1 MKDMKMVTSDRK
13 SQIESRLASILL
25 HLIFSFCLPG
35 GLSVAVPGEL
45 MGYWEAYKKYK
56 SGNVE
61 WGELVQP
68 TIDLCREGI
77 IVTPYLAKL
86 LKQKEEDIKQSVT
99 LR

>member
-1 MKDMKMVTSDRK
+1 LQV
-13 SQIESRLASILL
+13 
-25 HLIFSFCLPG
+25 LITFGFFSLPG

-45 MGYWEAYKKYK
+45 MGYWEAYKEYK

-61 WGELVQP
+61 WAELVQP

-77 IVTPYLAKL
+77 TVTPYLAKL
-86 LKQKEEDIKQSVT
+86 LKDKEEDIKKSST

>member
-1 MKDMKMVTSDRK
+1 
-13 SQIESRLASILL
+13 
-25 HLIFSFCLPG
+25 
-35 GLSVAVPGEL
+35 

-56 SGNVE
+56 SGNVD

-77 IVTPYLAKL
+77 KVTPYLANL
-86 LKQKEEDIKQSVT
+86 LKQKEEDIKRSAT

>member
-1 MKDMKMVTSDRK
+1 MKIVTSDRK
-13 SQIESRLASILL
+13 SQIDSRLAGILL
-25 HLIFSFCLPG
+25 HLIFSFFLLG

-56 SGNVE
+56 SGNIE
-61 WGELVQP
+61 WRELVQP

-77 IVTPYLAKL
+77 TVTPYLAKL

>member
-1 MKDMKMVTSDRK
+1 
-13 SQIESRLASILL
+13 
-25 HLIFSFCLPG
+25 
-35 GLSVAVPGEL
+35 

-56 SGNVE
+56 SGNVQ

-77 IVTPYLAKL
+77 MVTPYLARL